1 MNFLN
6 LYYFNI
12 TAEELSFT
20 KAAKRLFITPQSL
33 SNHISRLE
41 NEFGVTLFNRTQ
53 PMTLRKMLQRSRD
66 NTGNCGG
73 NDKHGYA
80 GFFMLC
86 WYGSHRSAGGFCS
99 GKNTHRYS
107 GKLAGFSLH
116 LSAGL
121 PRRFPAHHHQ
131 LFKGSLCKPCCV

>member
-20 KAAKRLFITPQSL
+20 KAAKRLFITQQSL

-53 PMTLRKMLQRSRD
+53 PMTLTEAGQSLYQSIRSLLYQ
-66 NTGNCGG
+66 
-73 NDKHGYA
+73 KQQIE
-80 GFFMLC
+80 
-86 WYGSHRSAGGFCS
+86 
-99 GKNTHRYS
+99 KNMQDP
-107 GKLAGFSLH
+107 A
-116 LSAGL
+116 LSKAVG
-121 PRRFPAHHHQ
+121 R
-131 LFKGSLCKPCCV
+131 